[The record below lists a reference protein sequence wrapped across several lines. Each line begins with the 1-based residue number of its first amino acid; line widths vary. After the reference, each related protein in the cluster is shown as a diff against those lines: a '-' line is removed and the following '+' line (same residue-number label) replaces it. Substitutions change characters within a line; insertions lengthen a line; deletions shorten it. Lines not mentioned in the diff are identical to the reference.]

1 MGRIKV
7 VKNIEQLA
15 AEYAEKSGETLL
27 KGCAKKSYADGARD
41 MLELVSEIV
50 FDKGFR
56 KIPRLQMLITDLKE
70 ED

>member
-15 AEYAEKSGETLL
+15 AEYAEKSGGTLL

-50 FDKGFR
+50 FDNGFK
-56 KIPRLQMLITDLKE
+56 KIPRLQLLITDLEKE
-70 ED
+70 D

>member
-27 KGCAKKSYADGARD
+27 KNFAKKSYVDGARD

>member
-1 MGRIKV
+1 MGRVNVI
-7 VKNIEQLA
+7 KNIGPLA

-27 KGCAKKSYADGARD
+27 KGFAKKSYADGARD

-50 FDKGFR
+50 FDNGFK